1 MTMCSF
7 VQNYS
12 EDMVK
17 KRTRI
22 TAGRIIIIIQR
33 DESGLGQMAALGVVE
48 WTEFADDQMCSVRK
62 REVPSMMLGF
72 SH

>member
-62 REVPSMMLGF
+62 REVPSMMPGF